1 MKDVANA
8 LNMPYTTYINYEKG
22 YREPHSE
29 VLIQIAKFFNVTV
42 DYLINN
48 PVQHTKKSDPVV
60 LTPTQKEFIELLD
73 AIPEDKQ
80 QMLLQM
86 IKALDAGM

>member
-48 PVQHTKKSDPVV
+48 PIQHTEKSDPIV

-86 IKALDAGM
+86 LKALVAGM